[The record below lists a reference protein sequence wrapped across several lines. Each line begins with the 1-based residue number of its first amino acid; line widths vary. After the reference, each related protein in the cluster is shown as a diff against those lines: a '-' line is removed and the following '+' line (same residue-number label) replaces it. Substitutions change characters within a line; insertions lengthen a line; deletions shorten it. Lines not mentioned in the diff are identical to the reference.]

1 MRQAGLLALERPVG
15 PRGSRRARREA
26 GKRDGRGLADQP
38 MVCILWM
45 TQNGQGFGGFE
56 VLVAEK
62 MRILKN
68 AALDWDESSTAATYS
83 DPVLESTT

>member
-1 MRQAGLLALERPVG
+1 
-15 PRGSRRARREA
+15 
-26 GKRDGRGLADQP
+26 